1 MTAPDHGRGS
11 PARKRAVLLALRC
24 YGRQMARL
32 WRVTVPAMLLPA
44 LGNTC
49 IFYVA
54 PLIVAQLVGRFAGHR
69 LAGIGAAMPYV
80 AGFTGALLFA
90 EVVWRIGI
98 HCLNR
103 LDGRGIENLY
113 VIGMD
118 ELLAKDAA
126 FFHDNF
132 AGSLT
137 KRVLSFASRFEDF
150 TDNLVFNV
158 VGSLVPLVFA
168 SVVLWRYDPLLVA
181 GLLGLI
187 AITGAGVAPLIRR
200 RQKLVDQ
207 REEAI
212 ARVSG
217 HVADSLMNMDT
228 IRAFAAEDRE
238 AAEHRSRVADQR
250 RKSLRSWDYGN
261 LRIDALVAP
270 MSVLT
275 NVFGLLLAIALGAGQ
290 HGIEAIVVAFT
301 YYSNATRIM
310 FEFNQI
316 YRSMESSLT
325 EAAQFTELLL
335 IRPAVVDPIAP
346 EPLRPR
352 ASDVRFERVTFAY
365 AEGLPLFT
373 GLDLAVPSGTKVG
386 LVGRSGGG
394 KSTLTRLLL
403 RMMDVDDGR
412 ILIGGQDISKL
423 RQSDLRSLIAYV
435 PQDPA
440 MFHRTLRDNIAFA
453 RPGASDTEIYQ
464 AAQAAH
470 VTEFAGALPDG
481 FDTMVGER
489 GVKLSGGQRQRVA
502 LARAILRDAPI
513 LLLDEA
519 TSALDSESETLI
531 QQALWQLMEGRT
543 ALVVAHRL
551 STVARMD
558 QLVVLDHGQIA
569 EKGTHQE
576 LLRRGGTYARLWQ
589 HQSGGFLDG
598 DPATTTPAGAQRVG
612 TPRSPATAPEA
623 CPAGDGG
630 AGPALATQG
639 RARVTSVRSADLP
652 EPAAVGG
659 DEQEALVGRD

>member
-1 MTAPDHGRGS
+1 MTTPEHGGGS
-11 PARKRAVLLALRC
+11 PARKRAVLLALRY

-32 WRVTVPAMLLPA
+32 WGFTVPAMLLPA
-44 LGNTC
+44 LGNTG

-54 PLIVAQLVGRFAGHR
+54 PLIVAQLVGRFAGHT
-69 LAGIGAAMPYV
+69 LTGIGAAMPYV
-80 AGFTGALLFA
+80 LGFAGVLLFA
-90 EVVWRIGI
+90 EIVWRIGI

-150 TDNLVFNV
+150 TDNLVFNI

-181 GLLGLI
+181 GLIGLI
-187 AITGAGVAPLIRR
+187 AITGAGIVPLIRR

-261 LRIDALVAP
+261 LRVDALVAP

-275 NVFGLLLAIALGAGQ
+275 NVLGLLLAVALAGK

-316 YRSMESSLT
+316 YRQMESSLT

-335 IRPAVVDPIAP
+335 TPPTVVDPIAP
-346 EPLRPR
+346 EPLRPQ
-352 ASDVRFERVTFAY
+352 ASDVRFERVTFAH
-365 AEGLPLFT
+365 AGGLPLFT
-373 GLDLAVPSGTKVG
+373 GLDLTVPSGTRLG

-394 KSTLTRLLL
+394 KSTLIRLLL
-403 RMMDVDDGR
+403 RMMDVDEGR

-453 RPGASDTEIYQ
+453 RPHATDAEIRQ

-519 TSALDSESETLI
+519 TSALDSESEILV
-531 QQALWQLMEGRT
+531 QQALWRLMQGRT

-558 QLVVLDHGQIA
+558 QLVVLDRGRIA
-569 EKGTHQE
+569 EQGTHQE
-576 LLRRGGTYARLWQ
+576 LLRLGGTYARLWQ
-589 HQSGGFLDG
+589 HQSGGFLD
-598 DPATTTPAGAQRVG
+598 DDTTT
-612 TPRSPATAPEA
+612 ATLTEPSR
-623 CPAGDGG
+623 
-630 AGPALATQG
+630 L
-639 RARVTSVRSADLP
+639 SA
-652 EPAAVGG
+652 
-659 DEQEALVGRD
+659 

>member
-1 MTAPDHGRGS
+1 
-11 PARKRAVLLALRC
+11 VLLALRY
-24 YGRQMARL
+24 YGRQMTRL
-32 WRVTVPAMLLPA
+32 RRFTVPAMLLPA

-49 IFYVA
+49 LYYIA
-54 PLIVAQLVGRFAGHR
+54 PLIVAQLVGRLVGHGSF
-69 LAGIGAAMPYV
+69 GIGAAMPYV
-80 AGFTGALLFA
+80 LGFAGVLLFA
-90 EVVWRIGI
+90 EAIWRIGI

-103 LDGRGIENLY
+103 LDGHGIENLY

-150 TDNLVFNV
+150 ADNLVFNI
-158 VGSLVPLVFA
+158 VGSLVPLAFA
-168 SVVLWRYDPLLVA
+168 SVVLWRYDPLLVV
-181 GLLGLI
+181 GLIGLI
-187 AITGAGVAPLIRR
+187 ALTGAGIAPLIRR
-200 RQKLVDQ
+200 RQRLVDQ

-250 RKSLRSWDYGN
+250 RKSLLSWDYGN
-261 LRIDALVAP
+261 MRIDALVAP

-275 NVFGLLLAIALGAGQ
+275 NVVGLLLAVALGGGK
-290 HGIEAIVVAFT
+290 HGIEAIIVTFT
-301 YYSNATRIM
+301 YYSNATQIM

-316 YRSMESSLT
+316 YRRLESSLT

-335 IRPAVVDPIAP
+335 TPPTVVDPLAP
-346 EPLRPR
+346 EPLRPK
-352 ASDVRFERVTFAY
+352 ASDVRFERVTFAH
-365 AEGLPLFT
+365 AGGLPLFT
-373 GLDLAVPSGTKVG
+373 GLDLAVPSGAKFG

-403 RMMDVDDGR
+403 RMMDIQEGR
-412 ILIGGQDISKL
+412 ILIGGQDISRL

-435 PQDPA
+435 PQAPE

-453 RPGASDTEIYQ
+453 RPDATDAEIRE
-464 AAQAAH
+464 AAHAAH
-470 VTEFAGALPDG
+470 VTEFADALPDG
-481 FDTMVGER
+481 FGTLVGER

-519 TSALDSESETLI
+519 TSALDSESEMLV
-531 QQALWQLMEGRT
+531 QQALWRLMEGRT

-558 QLVVLDHGQIA
+558 QLVVLDRGQIV
-569 EKGTHQE
+569 EKGTHEE
-576 LLRRGGTYARLWQ
+576 LLRLNRTYARLWQ
-589 HQSGGFLDG
+589 HQSGGFLD
-598 DPATTTPAGAQRVG
+598 DEP
-612 TPRSPATAPEA
+612 TAALLPEA
-623 CPAGDGG
+623 PR
-630 AGPALATQG
+630 L
-639 RARVTSVRSADLP
+639 SA
-652 EPAAVGG
+652 
-659 DEQEALVGRD
+659 

>member
-1 MTAPDHGRGS
+1 M
-11 PARKRAVLLALRC
+11 LLALRY

-32 WRVTVPAMLLPA
+32 RRFTVPAMLLPA

-49 IFYVA
+49 IFYIA
-54 PLIVAQLVGRFAGHR
+54 PLIVAQLVGRFADRGSV
-69 LAGIGAAMPYV
+69 GIGAAMPYV
-80 AGFTGALLFA
+80 LGCAGVLLFA

-118 ELLAKDAA
+118 ELLAKDPA

-137 KRVLSFASRFEDF
+137 KRVLSFAARFEDF
-150 TDNLVFNV
+150 TDNLVFNI
-158 VGSLVPLVFA
+158 VGSLVPLAFA
-168 SVVLWRYDPLLVA
+168 SVVLWRYDPLLVV
-181 GLLGLI
+181 GLIGLI
-187 AITGAGVAPLIRR
+187 ALTGAGIAPLIRH
-200 RQKLVDQ
+200 RQRLVNQ

-212 ARVSG
+212 AHVSG

-238 AAEHRSRVADQR
+238 AAEHKSRVADQR
-250 RKSLRSWDYGN
+250 RKSLRSWDYAN
-261 LRIDALVAP
+261 LRIDTLVAP

-275 NVFGLLLAIALGAGQ
+275 NALGLLLAVALGGGT
-290 HGIEAIVVAFT
+290 HGIEAIIVAFT

-316 YRSMESSLT
+316 YRRLESSLT

-335 IRPAVVDPIAP
+335 TPPTVVDPIAP
-346 EPLRPR
+346 EPLRPK
-352 ASDVRFERVTFAY
+352 ANDVRFERVTFAH
-365 AEGLPLFT
+365 AGGRPLFT
-373 GLDLAVPSGTKVG
+373 GLDLAVPSGTKIG

-394 KSTLTRLLL
+394 KTTLTRLLL
-403 RMMDVDDGR
+403 RMMDVQEGR

-435 PQDPA
+435 PQVPA
-440 MFHRTLRDNIAFA
+440 MFHRTLRENIAFA
-453 RPGASDTEIYQ
+453 RPHATDTEIRQ
-464 AAQAAH
+464 AAEAAY
-470 VTEFAGALPDG
+470 VTEFVGALPDG
-481 FDTMVGER
+481 FDTLVGER

-519 TSALDSESETLI
+519 TSALDSESEILV
-531 QQALWQLMEGRT
+531 QQALWRLMAGRT
-543 ALVVAHRL
+543 TLVVAHRL

-558 QLVVLDHGQIA
+558 QLVVLDRGRIV
-569 EKGTHQE
+569 EKGTHEE
-576 LLRRGGTYARLWQ
+576 LLRLNGTYARLWQ

-598 DPATTTPAGAQRVG
+598 DTTTAML
-612 TPRSPATAPEA
+612 PEA
-623 CPAGDGG
+623 PR
-630 AGPALATQG
+630 L
-639 RARVTSVRSADLP
+639 SA
-652 EPAAVGG
+652 
-659 DEQEALVGRD
+659 

>member
-1 MTAPDHGRGS
+1 M
-11 PARKRAVLLALRC
+11 LALRC
-24 YGRQMARL
+24 YGRQMGRL
-32 WRVTVPAMLLPA
+32 WRYTVPAMLLPA

-49 IFYVA
+49 IYYVA
-54 PLIVAQLVGRFAGHR
+54 PLVVADLVGRFASHGP
-69 LAGIGAAMPYV
+69 GGPGAAMPYLLGF
-80 AGFTGALLFA
+80 AGVLIFA
-90 EVVWRIGI
+90 EIVWRIGI

-103 LDGRGIENLY
+103 LDGLGIENLY
-113 VIGMD
+113 VTGMD

-150 TDNLVFNV
+150 TDNMMFNI
-158 VGSLVPLVFA
+158 VGSFVPLAFA

-187 AITGAGVAPLIRR
+187 AVTGAGIAPLIRR
-200 RQKLVDQ
+200 RQRLVDQ

-228 IRAFAAEDRE
+228 IRAFAAEERE
-238 AAEHRSRVADQR
+238 AAEHRARVADQR
-250 RKSLRSWDYGN
+250 RKSVLSWDYGN
-261 LRIDALVAP
+261 LRIDAVVAP

-275 NVFGLLLAIALGAGQ
+275 NVFGLLLAVALGAGK
-290 HGIEAIVVAFT
+290 HGIEAIIVAFT
-301 YYSNATRIM
+301 YYSNATKIM

-316 YRSMESSLT
+316 YRRVESSLT

-335 IRPAVVDPIAP
+335 TGPTVVDPAAP
-346 EPLRPR
+346 EPLRPK
-352 ASDVRFERVTFAY
+352 ASDVRFERVRFAH
-365 AEGLPLFT
+365 AGGPPLFT
-373 GLDLAVPSGTKVG
+373 CLDLAVPSGTKLG

-394 KSTLTRLLL
+394 KTTLTRLLL
-403 RMMDVDDGR
+403 RMTDVDGGR
-412 ILIGGQDISKL
+412 ILIGGQDIAKL
-423 RQSDLRSLIAYV
+423 RQADLRSLIAYV

-453 RPGASDTEIYQ
+453 RPDATDAQIRQ

-470 VTEFAGALPDG
+470 VTEFADALPDG
-481 FDTMVGER
+481 FGTMVGER

-519 TSALDSESETLI
+519 TSALDSESEILV
-531 QQALWQLMEGRT
+531 QQALWRLMEGRT

-558 QLVVLDHGQIA
+558 QLIVLDRGQIA
-569 EKGTHQE
+569 EKGTHAE
-576 LLRRGGTYARLWQ
+576 LLRLDGTYAKLWR
-589 HQSGGFLDG
+589 HQSGGFLDE
-598 DPATTTPAGAQRVG
+598 
-612 TPRSPATAPEA
+612 TAPLAEA
-623 CPAGDGG
+623 PR
-630 AGPALATQG
+630 L
-639 RARVTSVRSADLP
+639 SA
-652 EPAAVGG
+652 
-659 DEQEALVGRD
+659 

>member
-1 MTAPDHGRGS
+1 M
-11 PARKRAVLLALRC
+11 LLALRY
-24 YGRQMARL
+24 YGREMARL
-32 WRVTVPAMLLPA
+32 RRFTMPAMLLPA
-44 LGNTC
+44 LGNTG
-49 IFYVA
+49 IQYVA
-54 PLIVAQLVGRFAGHR
+54 PLIVASLVGRFADR
-69 LAGIGAAMPYV
+69 ESIGLTAALPYV
-80 AGFTGALLFA
+80 LGFAGVLLFA
-90 EVVWRIGI
+90 EVLWRIGV

-103 LDGRGIENLY
+103 LDGRGIEDLY
-113 VIGMD
+113 VLGMD

-150 TDNLVFNV
+150 TDNMAFNV
-158 VGSLVPLVFA
+158 VSSLVPLTFA
-168 SVVLWRYDPLLVA
+168 SVVLWRFDPLLVA
-181 GLLGLI
+181 GLIGLI
-187 AITGAGVAPLIRR
+187 ALTGAGIAPLVRR
-200 RQKLVDQ
+200 RQRLVDQ
-207 REEAI
+207 REDAI

-217 HVADSLMNMDT
+217 HVADALMNMDT

-261 LRIDALVAP
+261 LRIDAVVAP

-275 NVFGLLLAIALGAGQ
+275 NALGLLLAVALGGGRL
-290 HGIEAIVVAFT
+290 GIAAIIVAFT
-301 YYSNATRIM
+301 YYSNATRLM

-316 YRSMESSLT
+316 YRRVESSLT

-335 IRPAVVDPIAP
+335 TPPTVVDALAP
-346 EPLRPR
+346 EPMRPQ
-352 ASDVRFERVTFAY
+352 ASDVRFECVTFAH
-365 AEGLPLFT
+365 AGGLPLFE
-373 GLDLAVPSGTKVG
+373 GLDLTVPSGTRLG

-394 KSTLTRLLL
+394 KTTLTRLLL
-403 RMMDVDDGR
+403 RMMDVQEGR
-412 ILIGGQDISKL
+412 ILVGGQDIAKL
-423 RQSDLRSLIAYV
+423 RQSDLRSLMAYV

-453 RPGASDTEIYQ
+453 RPDATDAEIRQ

-470 VTEFAGALPDG
+470 VTEFADDLPDG

-519 TSALDSESETLI
+519 TSALDSESEILI
-531 QQALWQLMEGRT
+531 QQALWRLMEDRT

-558 QLVVLDHGQIA
+558 QLVVLDHGRIV
-569 EKGTHQE
+569 EKGTHPE
-576 LLRRGGTYARLWQ
+576 LLRLGGTYARLWQ
-589 HQSGGFLDG
+589 HQSGGFLD
-598 DPATTTPAGAQRVG
+598 DATTAVPAQASR
-612 TPRSPATAPEA
+612 
-623 CPAGDGG
+623 
-630 AGPALATQG
+630 L
-639 RARVTSVRSADLP
+639 SA
-652 EPAAVGG
+652 
-659 DEQEALVGRD
+659 

>member
-1 MTAPDHGRGS
+1 
-11 PARKRAVLLALRC
+11 VLLALRY

-32 WRVTVPAMLLPA
+32 RLFTVPAMLLPA

-49 IFYVA
+49 IFYIA
-54 PLIVAQLVGRFAGHR
+54 PLIVAQLVGRFVAHGSV
-69 LAGIGAAMPYV
+69 GVGAAMPYV
-80 AGFTGALLFA
+80 LGFAGVLLFA
-90 EVVWRIGI
+90 EIVWRIGI

-150 TDNLVFNV
+150 ADNLVFNI
-158 VGSLVPLVFA
+158 VGNLVPLGFA
-168 SVVLWRYDPLLVA
+168 SVVLWRYDPLLVV
-181 GLLGLI
+181 GLIGLI
-187 AITGAGVAPLIRR
+187 AVTGAGIAPLIRR

-228 IRAFAAEDRE
+228 IRAFAAGDRE
-238 AAEHRSRVADQR
+238 AAEHRARVADQR
-250 RKSLRSWDYGN
+250 RKSLLSWDYGN

-275 NVFGLLLAIALGAGQ
+275 NVLGLLLAVALGGGKY
-290 HGIEAIVVAFT
+290 GIEAIIVAFT

-316 YRSMESSLT
+316 YRRLESSLT

-335 IRPAVVDPIAP
+335 TPPAVVDPIAP
-346 EPLRPR
+346 EPLRPN
-352 ASDVRFERVTFAY
+352 AGDVRLERVTFAH
-365 AEGLPLFT
+365 AGGLPLFT
-373 GLDLAVPSGTKVG
+373 GLDLTVPGRTKLG

-403 RMMDVDDGR
+403 RMMDVQEGR

-453 RPGASDTEIYQ
+453 RPHATDAEIRQ
-464 AAQAAH
+464 AAHAAH

-519 TSALDSESETLI
+519 TSALDSESEILV
-531 QQALWQLMEGRT
+531 QQALWRLMEDRT

-558 QLVVLDHGQIA
+558 QLVVLDRGRIV
-569 EKGTHQE
+569 EKGTHEE
-576 LLRRGGTYARLWQ
+576 LLRLGGTYARLWQ
-589 HQSGGFLDG
+589 HQSGGFLHDR
-598 DPATTTPAGAQRVG
+598 TTTAMLPE
-612 TPRSPATAPEA
+612 TPR
-623 CPAGDGG
+623 
-630 AGPALATQG
+630 L
-639 RARVTSVRSADLP
+639 SA
-652 EPAAVGG
+652 
-659 DEQEALVGRD
+659 